1 MAGKPDKRVHK
12 SKRAM
17 QIALM
22 DLLQEKRW
30 DKITIQEIIDRAE
43 VGRTT
48 FYAHFQSKEDLFLS
62 SHAAVVDMICD
73 SFFSED
79 GSLQLEPSLAL
90 TTLFDMFEHS
100 RDVYYYLSHGDETGE
115 VFRGLKNQIAQG
127 LAARIARHYDQ
138 AACDIPFAVLAEHVA
153 SSIIAL
159 MIWWME
165 HRTPY
170 PPKDIVRMAHVMNL
184 AALRAALGE
193 NIPTP

>member
-1 MAGKPDKRVHK
+1 MAHQVDKRIHK
-12 SKRAM
+12 SKKAM

-62 SHAAVVDMICD
+62 SHAGIVDMICD
-73 SFFSED
+73 SFFAKD
-79 GSLQLEPSLAL
+79 GSFPLDPSPEL
-90 TTLFDMFEHS
+90 TALFDMFEHS
-100 RDVYYYLSHGDETGE
+100 RDVYYYLSHGDESGE

-127 LAARIARHYDQ
+127 LAARMARHYEQ
-138 AACDIPFAVLAEHVA
+138 AACEIPFPVLAEHVA
-153 SSIIAL
+153 SSVIAL
-159 MIWWME
+159 MVWWMD

-170 PPKDIVRMAHVMNL
+170 PPQDMVRMAHAMNQ
-184 AALRAALGE
+184 AALRAALDGKPIRE
-193 NIPTP
+193 

>member
-1 MAGKPDKRVHK
+1 MAHQPDKRIHK
-12 SKRAM
+12 SKKAM

-62 SHAAVVDMICD
+62 SHAGIVDMVCD

-79 GSLQLEPSLAL
+79 GSLPPEPSPQLAG
-90 TTLFDMFEHS
+90 LFDMFQNS
-100 RDVYYYLSHGDETGE
+100 RDVYYYLSHGDESGE
-115 VFRGLKNQIAQG
+115 VFRGLKNQIAVG
-127 LAARIARHYDQ
+127 LAARLARHYDQ
-138 AACDIPFAVLAEHVA
+138 AACDIAFPVLAEHVA
-153 SSIIAL
+153 SSIIA
-159 MIWWME
+159 MMVWWME

-170 PPKDIVRMAHVMNL
+170 PPQDIVRMVHAMNQ
-184 AALRAALGE
+184 AALRDALIGP
-193 NIPTP
+193 IPK